1 MVYDFKKIEEE
12 VLKFWEK
19 NKIYEKAKKKNSKGE
34 KYYFLDGPP
43 YTSGKV
49 HLGTAWNK
57 AMKDMV
63 QRYKRM
69 KGFNV
74 WDRAGYDMHGLPIEH
89 KVQAKLNLRYKEDI
103 EKFGVDKFTKECEKL
118 SVEFL
123 NSMNEDFERMG
134 VWMDFK
140 NAYKSITPEFIEG
153 VWWLVKKA
161 HENGRLYEGFRSV
174 PWDYFHQS
182 ALAKHE
188 LEYKSVLDKSI
199 FWKFKVKDK
208 DNEYLAVWS
217 TTPWTVA
224 YNLGVMVHP
233 EFDYVKAKVKDE
245 VWIVA
250 KGLAGPFIQGVVGE
264 KLNVIDEFKG
274 KELEG
279 LRYEHPFYQELK
291 KHYDKIMKESK
302 KAFTVVLSE
311 EYVDLSAGTGLVHL
325 APGCGPEDYEVGH
338 KHGIPPWNNLT
349 ESGYYPNDMGKFSGR
364 HAKEDNDSFID
375 DLKELGSL
383 IAVTEVEHDYPFGQ
397 RSQKPVIFRAT
408 KQWFFKVEDLKKEM
422 IQKNNKIKWV
432 PVAAYNAFN
441 SWLENLRDNSITKQ
455 RYWGTPV
462 PIWRNTKDENDII
475 VVGSVKE
482 LEKLSGKKIERLHK
496 PWIDNVV
503 IKKNGKEYKRI
514 PDVLDVWVDAGTVS
528 WNCLGYPRSEKNF
541 KELFPADFI
550 LEGKDQIRGWF
561 NLLLVASMISMRRHS
576 FNAVYMHGFIQD
588 AKGRKFA
595 KSTDNAVYPEEVI
608 NKYGVDTLRFYFIG
622 GANPAEDLN
631 YNDSDVKVKFRNLG
645 VLWNLENYLVNYADT
660 SLLKKKVK
668 TGTEEKYILS
678 KLNRTIKEVTE
689 AFDDYRLNEI
699 PRMVENLFLSLS
711 REYIQ
716 MTRNKMDEDPDTV
729 LLTVYSA
736 LLNILKLIAPIC
748 PFITE
753 KIYLEMKS
761 KFKLKEE
768 SIHLF
773 GWPEYERKL
782 IDKKLEEKFE
792 LMNNVIQEALAQR
805 EKSGYGVR
813 WPLPLLEIQAEQN
826 LKDVGEIIKN
836 QANVKKIKFSKG
848 KFSVLL
854 DTKITKEL
862 EQEGYL
868 REVIRRVQALRKSNK
883 LEVKDRIKLV
893 VNSDYDLKI
902 FEKELKDK
910 VGASSIAFNGKS
922 LKSSVKENIRG
933 KVFELS
939 LQKI

>member
-311 EYVDLSAGTGLVHL
+311 EYVDLNAGTGLVHL

-541 KELFPADFI
+541 K
-550 LEGKDQIRGWF
+550 
-561 NLLLVASMISMRRHS
+561 
-576 FNAVYMHGFIQD
+576 
-588 AKGRKFA
+588 
-595 KSTDNAVYPEEVI
+595 
-608 NKYGVDTLRFYFIG
+608 
-622 GANPAEDLN
+622 
-631 YNDSDVKVKFRNLG
+631 
-645 VLWNLENYLVNYADT
+645 
-660 SLLKKKVK
+660 
-668 TGTEEKYILS
+668 
-678 KLNRTIKEVTE
+678 
-689 AFDDYRLNEI
+689 
-699 PRMVENLFLSLS
+699 
-711 REYIQ
+711 
-716 MTRNKMDEDPDTV
+716 
-729 LLTVYSA
+729 
-736 LLNILKLIAPIC
+736 
-748 PFITE
+748 
-753 KIYLEMKS
+753 
-761 KFKLKEE
+761 
-768 SIHLF
+768 
-773 GWPEYERKL
+773 
-782 IDKKLEEKFE
+782 
-792 LMNNVIQEALAQR
+792 
-805 EKSGYGVR
+805 
-813 WPLPLLEIQAEQN
+813 
-826 LKDVGEIIKN
+826 
-836 QANVKKIKFSKG
+836 
-848 KFSVLL
+848 
-854 DTKITKEL
+854 
-862 EQEGYL
+862 
-868 REVIRRVQALRKSNK
+868 
-883 LEVKDRIKLV
+883 
-893 VNSDYDLKI
+893 
-902 FEKELKDK
+902 
-910 VGASSIAFNGKS
+910 
-922 LKSSVKENIRG
+922 
-933 KVFELS
+933 
-939 LQKI
+939 